1 MAELFDKATGKQLAT
16 IPDRELADI
25 VFAEV
30 ILAANIDFYETLE
43 GDIQLSRDS
52 LDRALRDLNTDPLL
66 DSLKQPTL
74 EMLRQALGERAILDV
89 HFKKDKAW

>member
-1 MAELFDKATGKQLAT
+1 MS
-16 IPDRELADI
+16 
-25 VFAEV
+25 V
-30 ILAANIDFYETLE
+30 NIDFYEALE
-43 GDIQLSRDS
+43 GDIKLSRDS
-52 LDRALRDLNTDPLL
+52 LVRALRDLNTDPLL